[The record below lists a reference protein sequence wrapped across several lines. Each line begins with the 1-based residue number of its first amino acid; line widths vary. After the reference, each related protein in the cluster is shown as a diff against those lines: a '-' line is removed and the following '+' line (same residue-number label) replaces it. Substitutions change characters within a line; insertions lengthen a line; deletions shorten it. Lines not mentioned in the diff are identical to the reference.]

1 VIKLKGTKKD
11 RFARKSRDPTTRQ
24 PNKHLLRNPSM
35 QQNREKQH
43 TFPSKSSRAA
53 KSTKPALAVTVDQN
67 YWDYLALAQETYLPN
82 AKAVQL
88 GLFPGFATPAEECPH
103 YDR

>member
-1 VIKLKGTKKD
+1 MIKLKGTKKD
-11 RFARKSRDPTTRQ
+11 RFAKKSRDPTTRQ

-43 TFPSKSSRAA
+43 TFASKSSQETE
-53 KSTKPALAVTVDQN
+53 SPKPVLVVKVDQD

-88 GLFPGFATPAEECPH
+88 GLFPGFAVPAEECPN
-103 YDR
+103 YGR